1 MKKYEPDPGG
11 MKDGKL
17 VDNDIVLFRYADVL
31 LMLSEARLRAGKPM
45 EEVLEP
51 FNRVRERAGAD
62 PLDTVTLDDLLAERM
77 REFAWE
83 GWRRQ
88 DLIRFGKFTDKWS
101 SHPVL
106 PGEESGY
113 TTVFPIP
120 ADVLD
125 LNPLLKQNPG
135 Y

>member
-1 MKKYEPDPGG
+1 M
-11 MKDGKL
+11 L
-17 VDNDIVLFRYADVL
+17 VPPRHLRKFRQ
-31 LMLSEARLRAGKPM
+31 ML
-45 EEVLEP
+45 
-51 FNRVRERAGAD
+51 
-62 PLDTVTLDDLLAERM
+62 
-77 REFAWE
+77 
-83 GWRRQ
+83 RRQ
-88 DLIRFGKFTDKWS
+88 DLIRFGKFTEKWS

>member
-1 MKKYEPDPGG
+1 MSQIVIAFERTWLDQRRSEGVRVVRALEKWVAAEDGVVLKSSTGNSLTLEMKASDRESF
-11 MKDGKL
+11 
-17 VDNDIVLFRYADVL
+17 V
-31 LMLSEARLRAGKPM
+31 
-45 EEVLEP
+45 
-51 FNRVRERAGAD
+51 NR
-62 PLDTVTLDDLLAERM
+62 LAERM

>member
-1 MKKYEPDPGG
+1 MLINGTEDLRVQKTIAAIKESFEELICEKDFHEIRVTELCARAKINKKTFYHYYP
-11 MKDGKL
+11 
-17 VDNDIVLFRYADVL
+17 
-31 LMLSEARLRAGKPM
+31 
-45 EEVLEP
+45 
-51 FNRVRERAGAD
+51 
-62 PLDTVTLDDLLAERM
+62 TLDDLLAERM